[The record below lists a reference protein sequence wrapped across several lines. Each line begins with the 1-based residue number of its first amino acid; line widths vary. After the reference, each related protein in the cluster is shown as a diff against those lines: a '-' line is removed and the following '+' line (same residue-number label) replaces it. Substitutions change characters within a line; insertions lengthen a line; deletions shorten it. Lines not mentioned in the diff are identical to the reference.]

1 MKLLCTLLALTA
13 LVACKSSEASK
24 TDDAGVLA
32 LGIPSARVVEPQ
44 LISSGQFTE
53 AQFSRLPALGYH
65 TVIQLRMPTEEGTGW
80 EEAKAKEL
88 GIEFIRIPVDHAKGL
103 TEANAKKLDEALKDR
118 KGGTLVAC
126 NSGNRVGGLFALRA
140 YYCAGKTPEQCLEAG
155 RKAGLT
161 KAEPDVRKLLG
172 MPEAK

>member
-1 MKLLCTLLALTA
+1 MKLLCTLLALAA
-13 LVACKSSEASK
+13 LVACRSNEPAKA
-24 TDDAGVLA
+24 DDKGLLA
-32 LGIPSARVVEPQ
+32 LGIPSARIVEAE
-44 LISSGQFTE
+44 LASSGQFSE
-53 AQFSRLPALGYH
+53 AQFSELPRLGYR

-88 GIEFIRIPVDHAKGL
+88 GIEFIRIPVEHAKGL
-103 TEANAKKLDEALKDR
+103 TEANARKLDEVLKNR

-140 YYCAGKTPEQCLEAG
+140 YYCGGKTPEQCLEAG

-161 KAEPDVRKLLG
+161 KAEPEVRKLLG
-172 MPEAK
+172 LPEAK